1 MSELYS
7 GFADKKDLCD
17 ALNREVRAINEKMRA
32 GDGKLS
38 PADAEYLDH
47 ITHAMISLEKSIGLA
62 EKKMWEEY
70 DNQQYKDGYRGSD
83 SYGRMYYGHDDYM
96 GYGARGRSRDS
107 MGRYRDDDT
116 MGHLRD
122 AMNKAPNERARRAL
136 SEAIQEMERA

>member
-7 GFADKKDLCD
+7 GFSDKKDLCD

-70 DNQQYKDGYRGSD
+70 DNQQYKDGYRGGD
-83 SYGRMYYGHDDYM
+83 SYGRMYYGNDDYM
-96 GYGARGRSRDS
+96 PYGARGRSRDS
-107 MGRYRDDDT
+107 MGRYRDDET
-116 MGHLRD
+116 MGHLRA